1 MNILNKILFHKERF
15 SDGGNVDGG
24 AELVYF
30 DNNSNST
37 KEKNIEFVSNL
48 EEAIERAIND
58 SKSGKDRVEVYVDR
72 GHYVG
77 NGKYG
82 EFYYGAKW
90 RAKHPNL
97 PQQHI
102 PTGATK
108 NQESGDNILK
118 YFVPKHQLR
127 VMNLLHPKDEGEK
140 EVAGR
145 LTKIIEQ
152 MPHTYQTDG
161 VPLKDKIAY
170 LRYFYGG
177 SDWWVF
183 EKDMGDG
190 TPDKSQHQAYGFAC
204 LNGDWQNAEQGYIPI
219 SEIIGMGN
227 VELDFHF
234 TSTKFG
240 EILAKNGDK
249 LSKGG
254 GVSSKPDSYHYF
266 NADKHQLSDHQP
278 AIGENYIIVAAYK
291 NEGKYTGWTIKD
303 KDGNVVI
310 DNPVFSLVHSA
321 YNPKKYES
329 GGDVEDKLYSLEVQ
343 KEPNGVWEEVN
354 KEKMTKE
361 EAEEMKHDYE
371 KSGIKYHALKIDYPL
386 FASGGEVDT
395 ALDYDKLISLY
406 EEFIDPEH
414 KGGDKAVMGILAQ
427 GVYSEARKYKMIA
440 RAKKATQEAID
451 KGRYDYKQEVYV
463 HPKGAKTPY
472 LDKYRVTEKFANG
485 GEVSKRKELMNRLGI
500 TDTRQFGD
508 MYREWINKVSAEINK
523 AKYVGYK
530 IDEDRVILYF
540 GGTDKSNGV
549 GTILQFQMHGSHE
562 DYKTIGD
569 GLMAIVTSSM
579 FYKEG
584 GGVGGKDFHYIYQK
598 WATPVDGLLGTI
610 RTAPENYWVA
620 SILEDGSIK
629 FDSWEKN
636 VEHIDKEAVKKLW
649 ESGEIK
655 QEFRSPH
662 HKEQHEKELR
672 EKGLKFKDGGII
684 NQYKGKSGETVWDSW
699 DEQQRGHFISDHKID
714 GATAQVVIPHWDR
727 AGFSSKKFKELHPNL
742 QRIINQHVADGQY
755 AFGGGIT
762 DFLKKGVAGA
772 KSGYEATRKFT
783 EDKIHNKK
791 KNIAL
796 DVLDETRA
804 KVKTGKEARA
814 VNIATSIVEHEYK
827 NGGKIPKTFT
837 LSEFKEALKEL
848 GGDISLS
855 IIRGGI
861 SEIVDAPTPPAKELE
876 NNHFTIGETS
886 KQISVLKGN
895 ENIYVDL
902 GVYDKNNEPF
912 TFHLFSKENKKG
924 LKALVNSLIEKF
936 GCGGKVGKKRKS
948 GKKKK

>member
-1 MNILNKILFHKERF
+1 MQI
-15 SDGGNVDGG
+15 
-24 AELVYF
+24 
-30 DNNSNST
+30 
-37 KEKNIEFVSNL
+37 
-48 EEAIERAIND
+48 
-58 SKSGKDRVEVYVDR
+58 
-72 GHYVG
+72 
-77 NGKYG
+77 
-82 EFYYGAKW
+82 
-90 RAKHPNL
+90 
-97 PQQHI
+97 
-102 PTGATK
+102 
-108 NQESGDNILK
+108 
-118 YFVPKHQLR
+118 
-127 VMNLLHPKDEGEK
+127 
-140 EVAGR
+140 
-145 LTKIIEQ
+145 
-152 MPHTYQTDG
+152 
-161 VPLKDKIAY
+161 
-170 LRYFYGG
+170 
-177 SDWWVF
+177 
-183 EKDMGDG
+183 
-190 TPDKSQHQAYGFAC
+190 
-204 LNGDWQNAEQGYIPI
+204 
-219 SEIIGMGN
+219 
-227 VELDFHF
+227 
-234 TSTKFG
+234 
-240 EILAKNGDK
+240 
-249 LSKGG
+249 
-254 GVSSKPDSYHYF
+254 
-266 NADKHQLSDHQP
+266 
-278 AIGENYIIVAAYK
+278 
-291 NEGKYTGWTIKD
+291 
-303 KDGNVVI
+303 
-310 DNPVFSLVHSA
+310 
-321 YNPKKYES
+321 
-329 GGDVEDKLYSLEVQ
+329 
-343 KEPNGVWEEVN
+343 
-354 KEKMTKE
+354 
-361 EAEEMKHDYE
+361 
-371 KSGIKYHALKIDYPL
+371 
-386 FASGGEVDT
+386 
-395 ALDYDKLISLY
+395 
-406 EEFIDPEH
+406 
-414 KGGDKAVMGILAQ
+414 
-427 GVYSEARKYKMIA
+427 
-440 RAKKATQEAID
+440 
-451 KGRYDYKQEVYV
+451 
-463 HPKGAKTPY
+463 
-472 LDKYRVTEKFANG
+472 
-485 GEVSKRKELMNRLGI
+485 
-500 TDTRQFGD
+500 
-508 MYREWINKVSAEINK
+508 
-523 AKYVGYK
+523 
-530 IDEDRVILYF
+530 
-540 GGTDKSNGV
+540 
-549 GTILQFQMHGSHE
+549 
-562 DYKTIGD
+562 
-569 GLMAIVTSSM
+569 
-579 FYKEG
+579 
-584 GGVGGKDFHYIYQK
+584 
-598 WATPVDGLLGTI
+598 LGTI